1 MRTLYV
7 TEFITLDGV
16 IDSPGGDE
24 GHPHAGWSFKDVDFL
39 PEAYEMKGQEQ
50 EEAGALMLGRVSYDL
65 FAPVWP
71 SMTAEFPRYNAM
83 PKYVVSSTLQEK
95 DLVDNWGE
103 IDGRGRRPQADR
115 WRSHIGPR
123 KLPPRPVARGR
134 GPGRPLPPA
143 RVPARP
149 RLRQAALQ
157 RLLAR
162 QAQAGAGREPGL
174 RQRRAKA
181 RLRRRSL
188 SDAPTEQPL
197 VWSWGVDRS

>member
-16 IDSPGGDE
+16 IDSPGGDD

-103 IDGRGRRPQADR
+103 ITIL
-115 WRSHIGPR
+115 RSTDE
-123 KLPPRPVARGR
+123 V
-134 GPGRPLPPA
+134 
-143 RVPARP
+143 
-149 RLRQAALQ
+149 AALKQ
-157 RLLAR
+157 TAGGPISVHASSRLAQSLA
-162 QAQAGAGREPGL
+162 AAGLVDRYHL
-174 RQRRAKA
+174 
-181 RLRRRSL
+181 LVF
-188 SDAPTEQPL
+188 PL
-197 VWSWGVDRS
+197 VLGSGKRLFSDSSPDKHKLALAESQAYANGVQKLVYDVVR